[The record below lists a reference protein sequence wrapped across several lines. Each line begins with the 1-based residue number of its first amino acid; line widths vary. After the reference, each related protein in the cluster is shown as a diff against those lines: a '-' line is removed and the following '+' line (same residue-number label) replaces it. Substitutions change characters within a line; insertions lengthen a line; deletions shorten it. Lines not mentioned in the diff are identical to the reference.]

1 MTKTLNKKEANGFCI
16 TEEVVKEKDDGLRLM
31 PLDEEDRNSSG
42 VWVQMEAPSEKTFTM
57 VFVAVEGMGK
67 IPLAGFS
74 FDKACEWAAECPQD
88 LANLLFD

>member
-1 MTKTLNKKEANGFCI
+1 MTMKKKEVNGFCI
-16 TEEVVKEKDDGLRLM
+16 TEEKIVLKDDGQRLM

-42 VWVQMEAPSEKTFTM
+42 VWVQMEPPSEKTVTR

-67 IPLAGFS
+67 FPLTGFS
-74 FDKACEWAAECPQD
+74 FDKACEWGTECPQD